1 MNKLNIKSNIRT
13 NYVLVA
19 ALTVF
24 SLASSAHIE
33 LGTYTGKRDNGDA
46 CSFEVKSVTFKDN
59 VRHPLHER
67 VVIVAEEMT
76 FELSH
81 RPMVDATTATVVAEK
96 EILTGALGAP
106 QAAKGAV
113 LVMGERDEVH
123 GPQVLTVIADDYK
136 RNENDKV
143 LVCKDLVAPEEK

>member
-1 MNKLNIKSNIRT
+1 MKSL

-19 ALTVF
+19 ALMTF
-24 SLASSAHIE
+24 SLVSSAHIE

-46 CSFEVKSVTFKDN
+46 CSFEVKAVTFKDN

-67 VVIVAEEMT
+67 VSIVAEGVT
-76 FELSH
+76 YELSH
-81 RPMVDATTATVVAEK
+81 RPMIDATKAEVLAEK
-96 EILTGALGAP
+96 EILTGAVGVTSPAAASGAT
-106 QAAKGAV
+106 

-123 GPQVLTVIADDYK
+123 GPQVLTIVVDDYK
-136 RNENDKV
+136 RSENDKV